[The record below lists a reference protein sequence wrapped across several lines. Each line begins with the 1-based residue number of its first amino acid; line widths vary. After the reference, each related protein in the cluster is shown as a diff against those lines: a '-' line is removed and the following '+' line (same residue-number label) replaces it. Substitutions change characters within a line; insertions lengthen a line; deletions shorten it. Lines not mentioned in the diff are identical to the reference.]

1 MLILNFHIQKNLALK
16 ASACFLAV
24 SALGCSAHAQTVNK
38 FRLADLAGQEL
49 IDLPNVDSETTS
61 ANAPATTTGM
71 GLADVVSLS
80 LQQSPQMRQARAQF
94 ESAEA
99 RVGVARADLLPAA
112 SIRIAKGPEKS
123 ESTTQAIPTTG
134 SNKHTYFSRT
144 MRLTQPV
151 FNVPVF
157 KEFDSSR
164 QTKDASAL
172 RLQSMREATSLAATK
187 ATIDVAVARITLNF
201 SDAQLEQLNKILN
214 YLEARASAGASSQ
227 ADLERARTRVL
238 NARQTRIEQQTNYR
252 NAMFELDRLTGIMP
266 TTLQLPFLQLLPAL
280 PDNHGQIRQYVKDQN
295 FDLLALRKDINAQ
308 RSTVTGE
315 YSKYLPVL
323 GVSLEKDTTENV
335 RGTNPTWNDTRALA
349 VMTWNISLGGK
360 EYYSAQQAGAELRNR
375 EAKLDDETQRLS
387 QATEAD
393 IALLQSTALRLQ
405 AAEAEQASALTVVNA
420 VDEQLKSGRIGSLL
434 EALDASDRLFGAR
447 FRLTQALGQQM
458 KAHAQLLGRLG
469 LLSDVQT
476 QAKL

>member
-1 MLILNFHIQKNLALK
+1 MLILNFQIQKNLALK

-24 SALGCSAHAQTVNK
+24 SALVCSAHAQTVNK

-49 IDLPNVDSETTS
+49 IDLPNVDSDTAP
-61 ANAPATTTGM
+61 ANAPAATTGM

-123 ESTTQAIPTTG
+123 ESTATTQTG
-134 SNKHTYFSRT
+134 KHTYYSRT

-252 NAMFELDRLTGIMP
+252 NAMFELDRLTGVMP

-295 FDLLALRKDINAQ
+295 FDLLALRKEINAQ

-315 YSKYLPVL
+315 YSKYLPVF

-335 RGTNPTWNDTRALA
+335 RDTNPTWNDTRALA